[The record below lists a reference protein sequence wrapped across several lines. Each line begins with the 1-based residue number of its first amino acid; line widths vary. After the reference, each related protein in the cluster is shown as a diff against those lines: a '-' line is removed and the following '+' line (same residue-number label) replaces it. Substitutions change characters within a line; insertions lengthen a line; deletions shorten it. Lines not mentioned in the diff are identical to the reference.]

1 MCGILCI
8 VTSDGRSIDCDAV
21 QHTAGDRAPEAPVE
35 AQELTPA
42 SFHST
47 LARRGPDAIDR
58 ASVACSG
65 ATVQLSGSLLQLR
78 GTAATPALK
87 RSGQCLLCF
96 NGELFGGLPVGEA
109 ENDGDALCAAL
120 VAAKSDVVGT
130 LSGLQGP
137 WAFVLWDGDT
147 LWFGRDVFG
156 RRRHVIVVIA
166 SLSLL
171 VSTHAHPQPPHT
183 QADSDRC
190 APAAC
195 IDSAPGR

>member
-1 MCGILCI
+1 M
-8 VTSDGRSIDCDAV
+8 
-21 QHTAGDRAPEAPVE
+21 
-35 AQELTPA
+35 
-42 SFHST
+42 
-47 LARRGPDAIDR
+47 
-58 ASVACSG
+58 ACSG

-156 RRRHVIVVIA
+156 RRRHA
-166 SLSLL
+166 S
-171 VSTHAHPQPPHT
+171 
-183 QADSDRC
+183 
-190 APAAC
+190 
-195 IDSAPGR
+195 